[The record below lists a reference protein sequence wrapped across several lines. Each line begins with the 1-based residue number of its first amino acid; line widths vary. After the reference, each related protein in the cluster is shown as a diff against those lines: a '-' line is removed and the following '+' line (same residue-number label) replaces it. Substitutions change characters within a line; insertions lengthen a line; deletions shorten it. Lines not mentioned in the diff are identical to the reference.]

1 MTTKH
6 PILKWST
13 PEGLIAIA
21 LVFLIAILIEIAI
34 VQVFIAFGLNDK
46 SPLAATFQ
54 LFGQTFTLSI
64 SPLFHLIPLS
74 VTIVLVS
81 SWTFLTKNV
90 AKKPKGVKP
99 SQKPFKKEKTI
110 KKNPFKEFSKKI
122 SHAFKRMSRRISS
135 TILRIPGVSYFKEKL
150 SQHSAAL
157 HSLIIILV
165 VFAAIITALCFLAYP
180 KLLYE
185 LVIGLYTQN
194 KIFLGFVMATINFAN
209 TVGQFLSPLG
219 WVASAINNTLQAAAP
234 SFKNSISGLGAVT
247 QPLVELDVT
256 GKYVVAQNIAAWMST
271 LIAFLYGH
279 YKPRIR
285 RR

>member
-1 MTTKH
+1 MSTKH
-6 PILKWST
+6 PIFKWST
-13 PEGLIAIA
+13 PKGLIAIA

-46 SPLAATFQ
+46 SPLTATFQ

-81 SWTFLTKNV
+81 SWTFLTKHV
-90 AKKPKGVKP
+90 ATKPKGVKP
-99 SQKPFKKEKTI
+99 SQKPFKKEKTT

-122 SHAFKRMSRRISS
+122 SHALKRMSRRISS

-157 HSLIIILV
+157 RSLIIILV

-180 KLLYE
+180 KLIYE

-194 KIFLGFVMATINFAN
+194 KIFLGFVMATINFADA
-209 TVGQFLSPLG
+209 VGKFLSPLG

-234 SFKNSISGLGAVT
+234 SFKNSLSGLGAVT

-256 GKYVVAQNIAAWMST
+256 GKYVITQNIAAWTST